1 LKDGEMTDQP
11 QFPEAELAR
20 LADGTL
26 PAERE
31 AELRARMQGSSELAS
46 ALEEQRRAVSM
57 LHAIDEPAPDSL
69 RARIEAETG
78 AAGDRRRRAPAR
90 WRPSLVLPAATALAL
105 VAALLVVVIS
115 GSSSA
120 PTVPQTVRV
129 TLAAAT
135 LPAPAADPAD
145 QYVLQLGVDGIRFPN
160 WRDTLGWRAAGART
174 DTLDGRHIVTVFY
187 TERRGRRVGYA
198 IVAGK
203 PLSAGGGTSVRDA
216 GVTYTFQRHGA
227 TRLVT
232 WVRSGHTCVIA
243 GQDLSDPT
251 LLALANADAA

>member
-11 QFPEAELAR
+11 QLPEAELAR

-31 AELRARMQGSSELAS
+31 AELRARMQGSPELAT

-78 AAGDRRRRAPAR
+78 AAHDRRRRAPAR
-90 WRPSLVLPAATALAL
+90 WRPSLVLPAVTALAL
-105 VAALLVVVIS
+105 VVAALVVLVS

-120 PTVPQTVRV
+120 PSVPQTVRV

-135 LPAPAADPAD
+135 LPAPARDPHD
-145 QYVLQLGVDGIRFPN
+145 QYVLQLGVGGIRFPN
-160 WRDTLGWRAAGART
+160 WRSTTGWRTAGARR
-174 DTLDGRHIVTVFY
+174 DTIDGRHVVTVFY
-187 TERRGRRVGYA
+187 TGHGGRRVGYA
-198 IVAGK
+198 IVSGA
-203 PLSAGGGTSVRDA
+203 PLATGGGSPVKYA
-216 GVTYTFQRHGA
+216 GTAYTFQRHGA

-243 GQDLSDPT
+243 GRRVSYRT
-251 LLALANADAA
+251 LLALANADDA

>member
-31 AELRARMQGSSELAS
+31 AELRARMEGSPELAS

-57 LHAIDEPAPDSL
+57 LRAIDEPAPDSL
-69 RARIEAETG
+69 RARIEAETS
-78 AAGDRRRRAPAR
+78 ASRDRRRRAPAR

-105 VAALLVVVIS
+105 VVAVLVVVIS

-120 PTVPQTVRV
+120 PSVPQTVRV

-135 LPAPAADPAD
+135 LPAPPRDADD
-145 QYVLQLGVDGIRFPN
+145 QYVLQLGVGGIHFPN
-160 WRDTLGWRAAGART
+160 WRSTTGWTTAGARR
-174 DTLDGRHIVTVFY
+174 DTIDGRHVVTVFY
-187 TERRGRRVGYA
+187 TGQRGQRVGYA
-198 IVAGK
+198 IISGA
-203 PLSAGGGTSVRDA
+203 PLATGGGSTLRSG

-243 GQDLSDPT
+243 GRRVDAGT
-251 LLALANADAA
+251 LLALAKADDV